1 MAIAQP
7 QNDTEKKKMI
17 IAGVL
22 GAIALLSL
30 IYAFGGGF
38 FSSRT
43 NVAVTTSTPSPT
55 ATPSRAS
62 INNNLQMPTRG
73 TQDFTYQSTP
83 VVYSAGIFSAP
94 DPGRNIFAFYEPPP
108 PCTPGVNCPT
118 PTPYIPPPA
127 TPAPTPPIF
136 VAYVTPQ
143 SVYEGSRGF
152 KLDVFGDKFDP
163 TTKVYFNNAEMATNF
178 ISPQRMSIEVP
189 ANLVMSSGSA
199 SILVRTPD
207 GKLYS
212 NPVMLSVQAKP
223 LPQFKYIGMI
233 GRQHANNDTAYLLE
247 TGKQA
252 PTTFRLSDVIGGR
265 FRLVSISPENVV
277 VEDTGLGFRHSIKL
291 EQPTAGAPV
300 VGGGL
305 PTGPIRGGGRFPNSG
320 VIQPPVMPQGIP
332 DGSIPGIPDNIP
344 RVTPG
349 ANVNTRP
356 VRNPDKKDEDGDED
370 GRRR

>member
-17 IAGVL
+17 IAAVL
-22 GAIALLSL
+22 GVIALLSL

-55 ATPSRAS
+55 ATPSRNA
-62 INNNLQMPTRG
+62 INNNLQMPPQG
-73 TQDFTYQSTP
+73 TQDFINQTIP
-83 VVYSAGIFSAP
+83 VVYSASIFSAP
-94 DPGRNIFAFYEPPP
+94 DAGRNIFAFYEPPP

-118 PTPYIPPPA
+118 PTPYIP
-127 TPAPTPPIF
+127 TPAPPPPTPPIF

-143 SVYEGSRGF
+143 SVYEGSRSF
-152 KLDVFGDKFDP
+152 RLDVYGDKFEP
-163 TTKVYFNNAEMATNF
+163 GTKVYFNNAEMATSF
-178 ISPQRMSIEVP
+178 ISAQRMSIEVP
-189 ANLVMSSGSA
+189 ANLVTNPGSA

-252 PTTFRLSDVIGGR
+252 PTTFRLNDVVSGR

-291 EQPTAGAPV
+291 EQPTPGAPV
-300 VGGGL
+300 IGGGA

-320 VIQPPVMPQGIP
+320 VIQQPVMPQGIP
-332 DGSIPGIPDNIP
+332 AGSIPGIPDSIP

-349 ANVNTRP
+349 ANVNARP
-356 VRNPDKKDEDGDED
+356 VRNPDTKDEDGDED
-370 GRRR
+370 GKPR